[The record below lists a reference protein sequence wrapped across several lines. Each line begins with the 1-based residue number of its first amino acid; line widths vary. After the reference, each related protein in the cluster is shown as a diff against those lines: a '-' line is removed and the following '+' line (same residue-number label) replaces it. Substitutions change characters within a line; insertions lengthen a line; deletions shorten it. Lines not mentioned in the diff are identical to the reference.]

1 MLFVI
6 WGGVVLVSMYSLA
19 FGVTLWKQKNK
30 PGAIVVILLS
40 FSSLVLPY
48 FTYVK

>member
-1 MLFVI
+1 MIYLI
-6 WGGVVLVSMYSLA
+6 WGMVILVCFYSLA

-30 PGAIVVILLS
+30 PGSIVVILLS
-40 FSSLVLPY
+40 ITSLILPY